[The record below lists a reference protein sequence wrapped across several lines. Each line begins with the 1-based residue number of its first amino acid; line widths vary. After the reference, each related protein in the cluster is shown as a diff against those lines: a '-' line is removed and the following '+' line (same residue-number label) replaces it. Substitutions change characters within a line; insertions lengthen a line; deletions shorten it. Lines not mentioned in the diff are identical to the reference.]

1 MRALT
6 CKEVWTLYHVTHMLC
21 YLAQKDLMTDVE
33 DQGRKVYHMDFRAVG
48 LLVLHYL
55 LTLSVV

>member
-1 MRALT
+1 MRVPS
-6 CKEVWTLYHVTHMLC
+6 CKEVWTSYHVTHMLC
-21 YLAQKDLMTDVE
+21 YLVLKCLMTDVK

-55 LTLSVV
+55 ITLSVV

>member
-1 MRALT
+1 
-6 CKEVWTLYHVTHMLC
+6 MLC